1 MTTADYIIVGGGLT
15 GCAVAARLKQGRP
28 SASVLIL
35 EAGPHPQDNPN
46 TTSFLGG
53 VALLGSD
60 LDWGFTTE
68 PQPTTANRVHRLN
81 AGRVLGGGSI
91 LNFGGWGRG
100 AAADY
105 DQWARTVGD
114 ERWSYTGLL
123 PYFKKTERFV
133 QQQHHHHQQQHGSD
147 GPFYVAPVSADAN
160 RGYPLRDPI
169 KAAWTALGVEKNPD
183 NCSGHVGGISECLE
197 NFRDGVRQPSALAYN
212 LDGVEIVTGAVAHRV
227 LFSKD
232 KDDGKPVATGV
243 ELVDG
248 RQFTARKEIIISTGA
263 LKTPQ
268 LLMLSGVGPAETL
281 SKHGI
286 PVVKD
291 NPDVGQHL
299 FDHFALFQVF
309 KLRNPERGLAMGS
322 PGFMNNPAYLKGLP
336 CDWIVNQTVPAE
348 TLEKAIKA
356 DEQAAAAA
364 VDFRALLA
372 PPGRSHVESIVMYGP
387 LGAPGIPMDGTY
399 VATSVMLQLPTSRGR
414 ISIRSASPH
423 DQPAIDP
430 NYYATETDRTVLRY
444 ATRRLLTA
452 LLETEAGRAHF
463 ETEVPPP
470 GMPVLT
476 AESSDAD
483 IDARIRATGIAHF
496 HSAGSASMGRV
507 VDTDLRVYG
516 VDGLRVADASVLP
529 VPISGHPQATLYALA
544 EQAADLI
551 LQAADELESVSLRV
565 KNQKIRESANEE

>member
-1 MTTADYIIVGGGLT
+1 MSTADYIVVGGGLT
-15 GCAVAARLKQGRP
+15 GCAVASRLKQGRP
-28 SASVLIL
+28 SSSVLIL
-35 EAGPHPQDNPN
+35 EAGPHPKDNPN

-68 PQPTTANRVHRLN
+68 PQPTTANRVHKLN
-81 AGRVLGGGSI
+81 AGKVLGGGSI

-105 DQWARTVGD
+105 DHWAKTVGD
-114 ERWSYTGLL
+114 ERWGYNGLL

-133 QQQHHHHQQQHGSD
+133 HPRADPQQHGAD
-147 GPFYVAPVSADAN
+147 GPFYVAPVTADAN
-160 RGYPLRDPI
+160 RTYPLRDPI
-169 KAAWTALGVEKNPD
+169 KAAWTSLGVQENPD
-183 NCSGHVGGISECLE
+183 NCSGNVSGISECLE
-197 NFRDGVRQPSALAYN
+197 NFHDGVRQPSALAYN

-227 LFSKD
+227 LFST
-232 KDDGKPVATGV
+232 KDDSRPVATGV

-268 LLMLSGVGPAETL
+268 LLLLSGIGPAETL
-281 SKHGI
+281 AKHGI

-309 KLRNPERGLAMGS
+309 KLRNPEKGLAMGS
-322 PGFMNNPAYLKGLP
+322 PGFANPAYLKGLP
-336 CDWIVNQTVPAE
+336 CDWIVNQIVPAE
-348 TLEKAIKA
+348 TLEKAIEA
-356 DEQAAAAA
+356 DEQATTEKTGV

-372 PPGRSHVESIVMYGP
+372 PGRSHVESIVMYGP

-414 ISIRSASPH
+414 ISIRSASPSE
-423 DQPAIDP
+423 QPAIDP
-430 NYYATETDRTVLRY
+430 NYYATETDRTILRY

-452 LLETEAGRAHF
+452 LLETEAGREYF
-463 ETEVPPP
+463 ETEVAPP

-476 AESSDAD
+476 AQSSDED

-496 HSAGSASMGRV
+496 HSAGSAGMGRV

-551 LQAADELESVSLRV
+551 LQS
-565 KNQKIRESANEE
+565 